1 MKQKLLGMFK
11 GRGIQAMA
19 GTGLMAMAG
28 SAQAGTLKTQLTN
41 LICSVAGSS
50 SITMFAG
57 AVAIISFLVLFTL
70 GEGKDGAATI
80 LKICIGI
87 SGLLFLP
94 NLVNTFQ
101 PGLLACGVTGTF

>member
-11 GRGIQAMA
+11 GRCIQVMA

-28 SAQAGTLKTQLTN
+28 SAQAGTLKMQLTN

-57 AVAIISFLVLFTL
+57 AVAIISFLVMFTL
-70 GEGKDGAATI
+70 GEGKEGAATI

-101 PGLLACGVTGTF
+101 PGLLACGATGTF